1 MVSYKLDRM
10 KEKGLIERYDIRSI
24 LADDE
29 IMHCDIYIVFNFN
42 YKKYGI
48 IIERINPEELL
59 VEDNNLENIIKDEI
73 VRVVM
78 KI

>member
-10 KEKGLIERYDIRSI
+10 KEKGLIERYDIR
-24 LADDE
+24 DE
-29 IMHCDIYIVFNFN
+29 IMYCDIYIVFNFN

-48 IIERINPEELL
+48 SIERINPEELL